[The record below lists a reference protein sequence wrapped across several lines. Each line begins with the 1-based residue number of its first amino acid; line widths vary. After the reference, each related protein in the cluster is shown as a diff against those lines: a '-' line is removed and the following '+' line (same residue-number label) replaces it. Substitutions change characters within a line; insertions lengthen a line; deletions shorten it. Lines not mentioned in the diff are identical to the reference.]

1 MPIGIDDDHVELAD
15 AFGKWASSLAG
26 IQAARQAEG
35 DPVAEFAEQSA
46 AVAEMGLA
54 GIAVPEAIGGA
65 GGTLLD
71 LAVAL
76 EAAAGALVPGPL
88 LGTAVA
94 SVALRGAGRSR
105 CLGGDAGGARAGCRR
120 LVHDAPGATH
130 ALHVRGDEVLLVS
143 LETADLAPGSSP
155 DLTRRTSHR

>member
-1 MPIGIDDDHVELAD
+1 
-15 AFGKWASSLAG
+15 
-26 IQAARQAEG
+26 
-35 DPVAEFAEQSA
+35 
-46 AVAEMGLA
+46 MGLA
-54 GIAVPEAIGGA
+54 GIAVPEELGGA

-94 SVALRGAGRSR
+94 SVALGELAGPVASGEMRVALALGADG
-105 CLGGDAGGARAGCRR
+105 

-130 ALHVRGDEVLLVS
+130 ALRRSRRRGAAGLRS
-143 LETADLAPGSSP
+143 RTPTWPRAP
-155 DLTRRTSHR
+155 RRT

>member
-1 MPIGIDDDHVELAD
+1 MEHVLVSVVLVKGE
-15 AFGKWASSLAG
+15 SSLAG

-35 DPVAEFAEQSA
+35 DPAAEFAEQSE

-54 GIAVPEAIGGA
+54 GIAVPEALGGA

-94 SVALRGAGRSR
+94 SVALGELAGPVASGEMRVALALGADG
-105 CLGGDAGGARAGCRR
+105 

-130 ALHVRGDEVLLVS
+130 A
-143 LETADLAPGSSP
+143 
-155 DLTRRTSHR
+155 

>member
-1 MPIGIDDDHVELAD
+1 MPIGIGDDHVELAE

-26 IQAARQAEG
+26 ITAARLAED
-35 DPVAEFAEQSA
+35 DPMAGFAEYSG

-54 GIAVPEAIGGA
+54 GIAVPEGVGGA

-94 SVALRGAGRSR
+94 SVALGELARPVASGEMRVALALGADS
-105 CLGGDAGGARAGCRR
+105 LGTDGLGADG
-120 LVHDAPGATH
+120 LVHDAP
-130 ALHVRGDEVLLVS
+130 VLRTLYS
-143 LETADLAPGSSP
+143 FAG
-155 DLTRRTSHR
+155 TRCCSCPSRRPS

>member
-26 IQAARQAEG
+26 IKAARLAED
-35 DPVAEFAEQSA
+35 DPVAGFAEQSA

-54 GIAVPEAIGGA
+54 GIAVPEAVGGA

-88 LGTAVA
+88 LGTAIA
-94 SVALRGAGRSR
+94 SVALGELAGPVASGEMRVALALGADG
-105 CLGGDAGGARAGCRR
+105 

-130 ALHVRGDEVLLVS
+130 ALLVRGDEVLLVS
-143 LETADLAPGSSP
+143 LATP
-155 DLTRRTSHR
+155 T